1 MSTILAFEVDV
12 TLPDFPDAGDEVT
25 MSKPVLSGCE
35 WDGTLLDCSRLAE
48 GVVVEDSKSAVLLL
62 EVNVTL
68 LDFSDVG
75 DEVRVS
81 NLVAVLSGCE

>member
-1 MSTILAFEVDV
+1 M
-12 TLPDFPDAGDEVT
+12 
-25 MSKPVLSGCE
+25 
-35 WDGTLLDCSRLAE
+35 
-48 GVVVEDSKSAVLLL
+48 VEDLKSAVLLL

-75 DEVRVS
+75 DEVTVS

>member
-1 MSTILAFEVDV
+1 M
-12 TLPDFPDAGDEVT
+12 
-25 MSKPVLSGCE
+25 
-35 WDGTLLDCSRLAE
+35 
-48 GVVVEDSKSAVLLL
+48 VEDFKSAVLLL

-75 DEVRVS
+75 DEMRVS